1 LDSGELIIGGRGFAE
16 ISNIGN
22 SVKAE
27 EFLNYTAKKSLKLG
41 RHGLSIERALVQ
53 ELLLLEWRHG
63 HSTAL
68 RYCISCNSLADILGW
83 GTA

>member
-1 LDSGELIIGGRGFAE
+1 MIGGRRFAE

-27 EFLNYTAKKSLKLG
+27 ESLNYTAKKSLKLG
-41 RHGLSIERALVQ
+41 RHASSIERALVP
-53 ELLLLEWRHG
+53 ELFLLEWRHG
-63 HSTAL
+63 YSMAL
-68 RYCISCNSLADILGW
+68 RYCISCNSLGDILGW